1 MLLSHLWL
9 KDFEMF
15 HDWGNDTIII
25 QGTGI
30 VITTFVTKKFRTP
43 AKHPKVLIC
52 YGFHSGIFD
61 K

>member
-1 MLLSHLWL
+1 
-9 KDFEMF
+9 MF

-30 VITTFVTKKFRTP
+30 VITTFVTKKFKTP
-43 AKHPKVLIC
+43 TKHPKVLTC
-52 YGFHSGIFD
+52 YGFHFGIFD